1 MFLIKIWT
9 TQSVPSNFYVPGD
22 CQFIS
27 ILAQA
32 KQKEEKKKSYGT
44 KSTVRFILAQ
54 RLFIF
59 SVDILINI
67 SLVP

>member
-9 TQSVPSNFYVPGD
+9 TQSVPSNFYVPRD

-32 KQKEEKKKSYGT
+32 KQKEGEKKAMVRKHSQIYLSTKGFYIFYGY
-44 KSTVRFILAQ
+44 F
-54 RLFIF
+54 
-59 SVDILINI
+59 N
-67 SLVP
+67 

>member
-32 KQKEEKKKSYGT
+32 KQKEEKKKKLWYKKHSQIYSST
-44 KSTVRFILAQ
+44 KAFY
-54 RLFIF
+54 IF
-59 SVDILINI
+59 CGYLN
-67 SLVP
+67 